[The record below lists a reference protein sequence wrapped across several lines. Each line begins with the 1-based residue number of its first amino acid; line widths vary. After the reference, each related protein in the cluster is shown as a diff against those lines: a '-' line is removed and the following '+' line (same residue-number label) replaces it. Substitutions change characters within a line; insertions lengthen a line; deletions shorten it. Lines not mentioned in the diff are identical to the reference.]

1 MRKAVAIDTN
11 LLILLI
17 VGTTSRY
24 YIARHKRCAMF
35 ELEDFDF
42 LIRLLITADV
52 ISTPN
57 TLTEASNLLRQIDEP
72 ARSEIGLVFQ
82 AYIRGAR
89 ECYVESSNAI
99 KRKEFIRLGLTD
111 AALLQLEDVVIL
123 TADLDLY
130 LAACRDKRPAVN
142 FFHLKQSRS

>member
-1 MRKAVAIDTN
+1 
-11 LLILLI
+11 
-17 VGTTSRY
+17 
-24 YIARHKRCAMF
+24 MF
-35 ELEDFDF
+35 EPEDFDF
-42 LIRLLITADV
+42 LIRLLIAAEV
-52 ISTPN
+52 VLTPN

-82 AYIRGAR
+82 VYIRRAR

-130 LAACRDKRPAVN
+130 LAACRDRRPALN
-142 FFHLKQSRS
+142 FFHLKEASS